1 MPKIYYDAKGFPIY
15 DKDAGWKDE
24 DTFQAAALND
34 MSSRQQKIVQQQGP
48 PVSTG
53 RNIINAGGHAFANA
67 LPMIGGMVAE
77 IPGWESGPVAPI
89 LGVAAGSA
97 TANYLRQL
105 SPETFGEPPGSNLE
119 NISNVGVNAVTQGL
133 LPGILKAASTKGL
146 AQIAPMLLKSGLIKN
161 LVKSFSEGGSDVMS
175 GPSVQMSEE
184 AGKLPELLEPPSELK
199 TNEKA
204 FKWNASKKQWMPNE
218 KYQDLQDAKTQEWKD
233 YTDQISKLK
242 GEPTSDPLPQ
252 FRNLPDM
259 SQPGGNRQQLVINM
273 ARALASAGLAQ
284 PTSSNPPPNTQ

>member
-1 MPKIYYDAKGFPIY
+1 MPKIYYDARGFPLY
-15 DKDAGWKDE
+15 DKNDGWKDE

-34 MSSRQQKIVQQQGP
+34 MASRQQKQTQSIAP
-48 PVSTG
+48 SVSTG
-53 RNIINAGGHAFANA
+53 RSIINAGGHAVANA
-67 LPMIGGMVAE
+67 LPMIGGMAAE
-77 IPGWESGPVAPI
+77 IPGWETGPIAPI
-89 LGVAAGSA
+89 AGAAAGSA

-105 SPETFGEPPGSNLE
+105 SPETFGEAPGSNLE
-119 NISNVGVNAVTQGL
+119 NIANVGINAATQGL

-161 LVKSFSEGGSDVMS
+161 LVKSFSTGGSDVMS
-175 GPSVQMSEE
+175 GPSVQMGEE

-199 TNEKA
+199 TNEKPL
-204 FKWNASKKQWMPNE
+204 KWNSSKKQWMPNE

-242 GEPTSDPLPQ
+242 GEPTSDTLPQ

-259 SQPGGNRQQLVINM
+259 SQPGGNRQQLVINL
-273 ARALASAGLAQ
+273 ARALASAGLSQ
-284 PTSSNPPPNTQ
+284 STSSPPANTQ